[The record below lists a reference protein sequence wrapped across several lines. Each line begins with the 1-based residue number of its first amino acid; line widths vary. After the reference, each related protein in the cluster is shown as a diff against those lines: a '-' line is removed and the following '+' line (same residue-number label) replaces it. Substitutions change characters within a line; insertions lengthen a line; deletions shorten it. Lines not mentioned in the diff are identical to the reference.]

1 MRIQKSLSVFL
12 GVLFLLGACA
22 LLANAAEDPQEKEE
36 FTAWAVNMGGAIKSG
51 TVQITIE
58 RWSTPEERDA
68 LIAAFQMGGQDELL
82 KALTKAPKVGYI
94 RVPQTLAYDLHYAYQ
109 WPAEDGGR
117 TIVIATNRKI
127 SAWEARNQPRSMDY
141 PFELI
146 QMKLDAKG
154 EGEGKLSFATK
165 IYVSEDGKS
174 IALENYGT
182 TPVQLKNVRAK
193 AKEAK

>member
-1 MRIQKSLSVFL
+1 MASV
-12 GVLFLLGACA
+12 LLGILLVFGSGA
-22 LLANAAEDPQEKEE
+22 LLARGAQETQEKTEI
-36 FTAWAVNMGGAIKSG
+36 TAWAVNMGGAIKSG

-58 RWSTPEERDA
+58 RLSTPEQRA
-68 LIAAFQMGGQDELL
+68 QLIAAFQKGGQDELL
-82 KALTKAPKVGYI
+82 KELTKMPKVGYI
-94 RVPQTLAYDLHYAYQ
+94 RIPQTLAYDLHYAYE
-109 WPAEDGGR
+109 WPAQDGGR

-146 QMKLDAKG
+146 QIKLDAKG

-165 IYVSEDGKS
+165 IYVDEDSKS

-182 TPVQLKNVRAK
+182 TPVMLKDVRAEVKK
-193 AKEAK
+193 AK

>member
-1 MRIQKSLSVFL
+1 MRIQKLVSIFL
-12 GVLFLLGACA
+12 GVVFFLGAGA
-22 LLANAAEDPQEKEE
+22 LLTSSAQEPQATEE
-36 FTAWAVNMGGAIKSG
+36 FTAWVDDMGGAIKSG

-58 RWSTPEERDA
+58 RLSTPEQRA
-68 LIAAFQMGGQDELL
+68 QLIAAFQKGGQDELL
-82 KALTKAPKVGYI
+82 KELTKMPKVGYI
-94 RVPQTLAYDLHYAYQ
+94 RIPQTLAYDLHYAYE
-109 WPAEDGGR
+109 WPAQDGGR

-146 QMKLDAKG
+146 QIKLDAKG

-165 IYVSEDGKS
+165 IYVDEDSKS

-182 TPVQLKNVRAK
+182 TPVMLKDVRAEVKK
-193 AKEAK
+193 AK

>member
-58 RWSTPEERDA
+58 RYSTPEERDA
-68 LIAAFQMGGQDELL
+68 LIAAFQKGGQDELL

-193 AKEAK
+193 VKEAK